1 MRILHYATIAAMGVA
16 VGLQL
21 PQIPVA
27 DKLTAKT
34 LKNMAAGLGYSVK
47 DLNTTEGKEKFEI
60 TVKTKTLDVP
70 VGLEISSS
78 GNYVWLTAFL
88 NENKA
93 TLKHEDL
100 LRENFNIQPTFF
112 YVTTKDNLF
121 AAQAIDNRNISP
133 AVFSR
138 CVEKLVTDIEKT
150 AKVWGD

>member
-1 MRILHYATIAAMGVA
+1 
-16 VGLQL
+16 
-21 PQIPVA
+21 
-27 DKLTAKT
+27 
-34 LKNMAAGLGYSVK
+34 
-47 DLNTTEGKEKFEI
+47 
-60 TVKTKTLDVP
+60 
-70 VGLEISSS
+70 
-78 GNYVWLTAFL
+78 L

-133 AVFSR
+133 AVFNR
-138 CVEKLVTDIEKT
+138 CVQKLVTDIEST